1 MGTKGFYALLYK
13 GKIYVI
19 YNRHDSYPR
28 ILGNTL
34 LKEYSKY
41 TIQEWRNL
49 LTNCIIIDSKEKYNQ
64 YIENNANVKEDLYY
78 YFKNNIN
85 DNVLHKSIFENNT
98 IENMDYDTFGYLYDT
113 SYSVEKVIQS
123 KFIFTTS
130 GDPYHYIPED
140 YIPYD
145 SEYGYIY
152 NLDNETFI
160 YKNINKHY
168 EYTFSY
174 YQLPKEMIEHKIE

>member
-13 GKIYVI
+13 GQIYVI
-19 YNRHDSYPR
+19 YNRYDSYPR
-28 ILGNTL
+28 ILGNIL
-34 LKEYSKY
+34 LESYSKY
-41 TIQEWRNL
+41 TIEKWRNL
-49 LTNCIIIDSKEKYNQ
+49 LTNCVIIDSEEKYNN
-64 YIENNANVKEDLYY
+64 YIENNANVKENLYH

-85 DNVLHKSIFENNT
+85 DNSIHKYIFEKKN
-98 IENMDYDTFGYLYDT
+98 IEDMKYNDFQYLYDS
-113 SYSVEKVIQS
+113 SYSIEKVIQS
-123 KFIFTTS
+123 QFIFTTP
-130 GDPYHYIPED
+130 GDPCYYMPED

-152 NLDNETFI
+152 DLDNQKFI

-174 YQLPKEMIEHKIE
+174 YRLPKEIIEQKIE